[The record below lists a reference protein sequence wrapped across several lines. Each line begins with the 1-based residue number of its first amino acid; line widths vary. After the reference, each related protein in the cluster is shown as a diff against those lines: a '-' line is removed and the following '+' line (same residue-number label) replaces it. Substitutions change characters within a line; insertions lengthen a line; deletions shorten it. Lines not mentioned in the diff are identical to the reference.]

1 MGIGQDNIVDLKG
14 SGEKSKGEKP
24 KTAPPTQAAD
34 RDLRSRLE
42 DVFARIADAAEARGD
57 MDLAAVLREDS
68 PVMATGLVSLT
79 RPVRAL
85 RTPIVMLLGIVEP
98 VMAFSRV
105 TRMMFYRFLDRR
117 GATME
122 APEE

>member
-1 MGIGQDNIVDLKG
+1 MGFGQENIVDLKG
-14 SGEKSKGEKP
+14 AGEKP
-24 KTAPPTQAAD
+24 KAEKPKAAVPTATAD
-34 RDLRSRLE
+34 KELRGRLE
-42 DVFARIADAAEARGD
+42 EVFVRIADAADARGD
-57 MDLAAVLREDS
+57 TELADIVREDG

-85 RTPIVMLLGIVEP
+85 RTPIVMALGIVEP

-105 TRMMFYRFLDRR
+105 ARMMVYRFFDRR
-117 GATME
+117 GATVE